1 VTVQV
6 ELLESTD
13 PGATIA
19 FSIVDTGIGIEPEN
33 QKKLFQ
39 PFSQVDASTT
49 RQYGGTGLGLA
60 ICRQIVNLMQ
70 GEIGVESEAGKG
82 SKFWFKIPFG
92 RQREAPERVA
102 PPERLKGRSLLAI
115 GDRPLVRFCVRDR
128 AEAWGMQVDETESA
142 TGIQWLQKQRER
154 GKFYQVVAI
163 DLGTEAIAALA
174 LGEMI
179 RSHREFGNLP
189 LIAIAA
195 TNQRSKVKEA
205 LKMGFADYVIKPM
218 KPARFLDT
226 LSRVF
231 GIESKSNQT
240 LGDRHLD
247 LHSTAEKFPLKLLVA
262 EDNLVNQKTIVKQL
276 ELLGY
281 GAEVVN
287 HGQEAIARWKTNA
300 YDIILMDC
308 QMPILDGYQT
318 TREIRRLEG
327 GDRAST
333 PEPQRRH
340 TIVIAMTANAM
351 KEDREKCLA
360 AGMDDYLSKPVHQ
373 EQLQA
378 ILTQWGS
385 KLSESPAAATVNPPP
400 MESGERPFDLDRL
413 ELICAGDAAFK
424 QEVLETF
431 IAEIQAHLAA
441 LQAVPVE
448 DFATVEQ
455 EAHYIKGASGNIG
468 AKKLYGLAAL
478 LEREAKQGKGEN
490 SAALLAQLTEAFQSV
505 VSFVGQVV
513 QRE

>member
-1 VTVQV
+1 
-6 ELLESTD
+6 
-13 PGATIA
+13 
-19 FSIVDTGIGIEPEN
+19 
-33 QKKLFQ
+33 
-39 PFSQVDASTT
+39 
-49 RQYGGTGLGLA
+49 
-60 ICRQIVNLMQ
+60 
-70 GEIGVESEAGKG
+70 
-82 SKFWFKIPFG
+82 
-92 RQREAPERVA
+92 
-102 PPERLKGRSLLAI
+102 
-115 GDRPLVRFCVRDR
+115 
-128 AEAWGMQVDETESA
+128 
-142 TGIQWLQKQRER
+142 
-154 GKFYQVVAI
+154 
-163 DLGTEAIAALA
+163 
-174 LGEMI
+174 
-179 RSHREFGNLP
+179 
-189 LIAIAA
+189 
-195 TNQRSKVKEA
+195 
-205 LKMGFADYVIKPM
+205 
-218 KPARFLDT
+218 
-226 LSRVF
+226 
-231 GIESKSNQT
+231 
-240 LGDRHLD
+240 
-247 LHSTAEKFPLKLLVA
+247 
-262 EDNLVNQKTIVKQL
+262 
-276 ELLGY
+276 
-281 GAEVVN
+281 
-287 HGQEAIARWKTNA
+287 
-300 YDIILMDC
+300 
-308 QMPILDGYQT
+308 
-318 TREIRRLEG
+318 
-327 GDRAST
+327 
-333 PEPQRRH
+333 
-340 TIVIAMTANAM
+340 M